1 VLEWFEKQAPI
12 REKFRVMTMGHALC
26 FAIALAVM
34 GAVVLDVLPAWAGLV
49 AVGLTGIVHLA
60 IVMAGGERVCRPYV
74 ATVSRME
81 ALAAGDTTS
90 PISFTDY
97 SDCVGRMSRAMG
109 TFCDNAEAVQRNR
122 EVQQLVVDALT
133 KALGKLA
140 GNDLTVQITTVFP
153 EAYEQLRRDFNG
165 AAKALETA
173 VGAINN
179 SSSSV
184 LTSAQEI
191 QRAADDLSQ
200 RNIRQAASLQDASS
214 AMSTVTEGV
223 KDTARSAGEAQTS
236 VGEAHHEATDGGAV
250 VTRAVEAMAAI
261 ERSASEINQ
270 IIGVIDGIAFQ
281 TNLLA
286 LNAGVEAARAGDAGK
301 GFAVVATE
309 VRALA
314 QRSADAAR
322 DIKALI
328 TASSQQVANGVALVG
343 DTGTVLSRIATRVG
357 EISTLVDTI
366 VSNARTQASNLQ
378 HVNDLVAEIDR
389 FTQQNAA
396 MVEESAA
403 ASHALTHEAGRM
415 SNIVGAFHL
424 SSRHGATAT
433 RAPVAPMTTMAPAP
447 AKLPKPVSSAPAS
460 SSPAAPRLPG
470 PPPAAAAP
478 RPQTIGATALKAAPA
493 QDDWSEF

>member
-1 VLEWFEKQAPI
+1 
-12 REKFRVMTMGHALC
+12 
-26 FAIALAVM
+26 
-34 GAVVLDVLPAWAGLV
+34 
-49 AVGLTGIVHLA
+49 
-60 IVMAGGERVCRPYV
+60 
-74 ATVSRME
+74 ME

-90 PISFTDY
+90 LISFTDY

-301 GFAVVATE
+301 GCRRCHRSA
-309 VRALA
+309 RARPA
-314 QRSADAAR
+314 QRRRRAR
-322 DIKALI
+322 HQGPDH
-328 TASSQQVANGVALVG
+328 
-343 DTGTVLSRIATRVG
+343 RI
-357 EISTLVDTI
+357 EP
-366 VSNARTQASNLQ
+366 
-378 HVNDLVAEIDR
+378 
-389 FTQQNAA
+389 
-396 MVEESAA
+396 
-403 ASHALTHEAGRM
+403 AGRQWRGAGRRYRD
-415 SNIVGAFHL
+415 GAFAHCHPRRRDQHPG
-424 SSRHGATAT
+424 RHDRLE
-433 RAPVAPMTTMAPAP
+433 RAD
-447 AKLPKPVSSAPAS
+447 
-460 SSPAAPRLPG
+460 PG
-470 PPPAAAAP
+470 
-478 RPQTIGATALKAAPA
+478 Q
-493 QDDWSEF
+493 